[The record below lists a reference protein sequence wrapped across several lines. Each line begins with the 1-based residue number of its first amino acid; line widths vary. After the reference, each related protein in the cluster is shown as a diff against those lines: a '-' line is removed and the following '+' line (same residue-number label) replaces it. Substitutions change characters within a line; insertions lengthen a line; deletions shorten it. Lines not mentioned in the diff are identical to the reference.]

1 MSTGQIDDPSLSARM
16 QADQLKG
23 KDNLT
28 LAEQLIL
35 ASTQETFSYTYKGV
49 EIEVRVP
56 TQKELDTYLKLF
68 NKWTSTEDASESKS
82 IFNSICE
89 IVAGLCV
96 DESITVELLSSEV
109 LGTSF
114 FPKFMNEVI
123 QQEKRTSEEVTAVK
137 GFRKK

>member
-16 QADQLKG
+16 QADKLKE
-23 KDNLT
+23 KDNLS
-28 LAEQLIL
+28 LAERLIL

-56 TQKELDTYLKLF
+56 TQGELDAILKLF
-68 NKWTSTEDASESKS
+68 TKWTSATEEKESKETFES
-82 IFNSICE
+82 LCK
-89 IVAGLCV
+89 IVSGLCV
-96 DESITVELLSSEV
+96 DESISYELLSSEV

-114 FPKFMNEVI
+114 FPKFLNEVV

>member
-1 MSTGQIDDPSLSARM
+1 MVTGQIDDPSLSARI

-23 KDNLT
+23 KENLT

-49 EIEVRVP
+49 TIEVRVP
-56 TQKELDTYLKLF
+56 TQGELDAYLKLF
-68 NKWTSTEDASESKS
+68 NKWTTTEDENESKS
-82 IFNSICE
+82 MFISLCE
-89 IVAGLCV
+89 IVSGLCV
-96 DESITVELLSSEV
+96 DDSITVELLSSQI

-123 QQEKRTSEEVTAVK
+123 QQEKRTSEEVTAIK